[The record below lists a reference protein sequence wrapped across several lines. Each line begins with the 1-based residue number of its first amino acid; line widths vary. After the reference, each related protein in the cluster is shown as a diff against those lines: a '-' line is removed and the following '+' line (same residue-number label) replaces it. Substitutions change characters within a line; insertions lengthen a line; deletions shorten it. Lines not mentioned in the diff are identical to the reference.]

1 MFKYFTDNVLKSI
14 LEYNQIIRGDLM
26 TTNIMLTL
34 KAQILK
40 KLRRRGNWG
49 ASHTAFDDLPK
60 SIPKHLRGK
69 AKDAADELIS
79 EGLLIP
85 KQTCYGL
92 HVSLNPQR
100 KADTDNLIKKVLDE

>member
-1 MFKYFTDNVLKSI
+1 
-14 LEYNQIIRGDLM
+14 M
-26 TTNIMLTL
+26 TADQKLIL

-40 KLRRRGNWG
+40 KLRRRDNWG
-49 ASHTAFDDLPK
+49 GSHTAFDDLPK

-85 KQTCYGL
+85 KQTSYGL

-100 KADTDNLIKKVLDE
+100 KADIDKLIKYVLDE

>member
-1 MFKYFTDNVLKSI
+1 LVAEM
-14 LEYNQIIRGDLM
+14 M
-26 TTNIMLTL
+26 PTL

-60 SIPKHLRGK
+60 SMPKHLRGD
-69 AKDAADELIS
+69 AKDAAEDLIT

-85 KQTCYGL
+85 KQTGYGL
-92 HVSLNPQR
+92 HVSLNPQK
-100 KADTDNLIKKVLDE
+100 KAEIEKIIKEVLGD

>member
-1 MFKYFTDNVLKSI
+1 M
-14 LEYNQIIRGDLM
+14 M
-26 TTNIMLTL
+26 PTL

-60 SIPKHLRGK
+60 SMPKHLRGD
-69 AKDAADELIS
+69 AKDAAEDLIT

-85 KQTCYGL
+85 K
-92 HVSLNPQR
+92 VSMNPDSHP
-100 KADTDNLIKKVLDE
+100 KL